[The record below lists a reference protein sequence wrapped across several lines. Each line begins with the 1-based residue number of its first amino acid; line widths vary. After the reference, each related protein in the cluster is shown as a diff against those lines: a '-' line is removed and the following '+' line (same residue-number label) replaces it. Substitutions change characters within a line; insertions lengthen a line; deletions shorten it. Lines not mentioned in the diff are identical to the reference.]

1 MKIFLG
7 LFVSVFI
14 LVLEPVSGSAH
25 SHSEKG
31 EKQCHHNLTGV
42 KIQNLWARATPGKA
56 TTGAAYMTIH
66 NKGNLTDRL
75 MFVRSKVA
83 NRIEL
88 HTHTTDNN
96 VMRMRQVDG
105 VNILARTSLIFK
117 PGGYH
122 LMLIGLHKP
131 LRKGEHFEAE
141 FVFKRSGNL
150 KGMVKIMGVGA
161 SHGNMM
167 PQAGHKHGTH
177 KKH

>member
-42 KIQNLWARATPGKA
+42 KIQNIWARATPGKA
-56 TTGAAYMTIH
+56 TSGAAYMTIQ
-66 NKGNLTDRL
+66 NKGSQTDRL
-75 MFVRSKVA
+75 MLVRSKVA
-83 NRIEL
+83 KRIEI
-88 HTHTTDNN
+88 HTHTMDNN

-105 VNILARTSLIFK
+105 VDVLARTSLIFK

-131 LRKGEHFEAE
+131 LRKGEHFGVE
-141 FVFKRSGNL
+141 FVFKRSGIL

-161 SHGNMM
+161 SRGNKS
-167 PQAGHKHGTH
+167 PQADHNRGTH